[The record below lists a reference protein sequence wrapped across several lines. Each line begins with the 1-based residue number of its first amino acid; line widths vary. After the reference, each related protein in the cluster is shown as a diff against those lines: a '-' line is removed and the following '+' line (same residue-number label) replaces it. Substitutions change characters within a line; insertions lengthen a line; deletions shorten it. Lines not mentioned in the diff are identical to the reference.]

1 LTEGCKVRA
10 VLGFGGKAKPGPL
23 RTALVSRRAA
33 IWESGVGLTILG
45 GLVLVLSA
53 LWVVMCAADSV
64 GPCLGIPFQGR
75 QGFLELL
82 GLVLLVAG
90 LLLVLAGKRPA
101 GAYDTSANST

>member
-1 LTEGCKVRA
+1 MVSV
-10 VLGFGGKAKPGPL
+10 VLILSGKAKPEPL
-23 RTALVSRRAA
+23 RTGPVSRREA

-101 GAYDTSANST
+101 EAYDTSAIST

>member
-1 LTEGCKVRA
+1 MVSV
-10 VLGFGGKAKPGPL
+10 VLNLGGKAKPEPL
-23 RTALVSRRAA
+23 RTEPVRRREV
-33 IWESGVGLTILG
+33 IWESGVGLTVLG

-53 LWVVMCAADSV
+53 LWVAMCAEGSV

-101 GAYDTSANST
+101 EAYDTSAIST